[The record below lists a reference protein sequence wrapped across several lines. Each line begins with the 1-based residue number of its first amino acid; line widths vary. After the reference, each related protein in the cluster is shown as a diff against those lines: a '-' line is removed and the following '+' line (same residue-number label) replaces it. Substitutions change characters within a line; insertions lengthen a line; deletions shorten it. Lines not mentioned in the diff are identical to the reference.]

1 MDPGPFDPIAQ
12 ISAPGYGRRMDTDYS
27 IWAFA
32 YARSSMPK
40 DFFGGTLIN
49 SNKGVV
55 RNPMVWS
62 AILGGEVGGAAR
74 PIVIDTGMKG
84 DFSPSGKGYENVE
97 DPATVLAKVGLSPD
111 DIETVILT
119 HLHFDHAG
127 NLDRF
132 PNAEFLV
139 QRAELDG
146 WKRAFELPDG
156 LGSDTG
162 KWPMSSIN
170 KNDFVVLDG
179 LIADGR
185 VRFLDGDEEV
195 APGVHCRFAPD
206 THTFGSQYVEVRTS
220 DGPYVVAGD
229 CVYWYQNIE
238 RMWPPAYVQGDC
250 WRLIEIYQDISALLE
265 GRIDRIVPGHDPE
278 LFDRH
283 PSWIA
288 GHHPVAELHL
298 AAGDVSRRPAA

>member
-1 MDPGPFDPIAQ
+1 MG
-12 ISAPGYGRRMDTDYS
+12 METDYS

-32 YARSSMPK
+32 YTRSSMPR

-49 SNKGVV
+49 SNKGIV
-55 RNPMVWS
+55 RNPMVYS
-62 AILGGEVGGAAR
+62 AILGGPANGKAR

-84 DFSPSGKGYENVE
+84 DFSPSGKAYENIE
-97 DPATVLAKVGLSPD
+97 DPATVLAKVGLTPEE
-111 DIETVILT
+111 IETVILT

-132 PNAEFLV
+132 PNAVFLV
-139 QRAELDG
+139 QRAEYDG

-156 LGSDTG
+156 LGSDTK

-170 KNDFVVLDG
+170 KNDFIVLDG

-185 VRFLDGDEEV
+185 VRFLDGDEEI
-195 APGVHCRFAPD
+195 APGVHCHFAPD
-206 THTFGSQYVEVRTS
+206 THTFGSQWVEVRTL

-238 RMWPPAYVQGDC
+238 RMWPPGYVQGNC
-250 WRLIEIYQDISALLE
+250 WRMIDIYREISELLD

-278 LFDRH
+278 LFERH
-283 PSWIA
+283 DSWTA
-288 GHHPVAELHL
+288 GLNQVAELHL
-298 AAGDVSRRPAA
+298 AAGEPSRRPA